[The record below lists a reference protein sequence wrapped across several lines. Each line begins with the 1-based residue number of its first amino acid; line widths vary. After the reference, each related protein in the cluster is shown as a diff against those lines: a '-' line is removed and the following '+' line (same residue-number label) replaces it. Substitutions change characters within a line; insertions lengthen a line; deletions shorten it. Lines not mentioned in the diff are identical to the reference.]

1 MQLFVSLTSPFAR
14 KVRIALF
21 EKGLD
26 RQVDQTVVDPWAN
39 DAALL
44 AVNPLLQVPTL
55 TLGDGLVL
63 TNSDTILGW
72 MERHYPQPALWPT
85 DPLQRTR
92 AEATAALTQSILE
105 YTVFLVLE
113 HRKPTQQ
120 QNPSMIQRRIAGI
133 ERTLQT
139 LETRFELRSDTFHL
153 DAIGTACALAY
164 LDLRQPQLHW
174 REHQP
179 QMAEWFEWAAQRAS
193 MQNTAPPA

>member
-26 RQVDQTVVDPWAN
+26 SQIEQTVVDPWAN
-39 DAALL
+39 DPTLL
-44 AVNPLLQVPTL
+44 AINPLVQVPTL
-55 TLGDGLVL
+55 ALGDGLVL

-72 MERHYPQPALWPT
+72 LERQYPQPALWPT
-85 DPLQRTR
+85 HPLQRTR
-92 AEATAALTQSILE
+92 AEATAALTQGILE

-113 HRKPTQQ
+113 HRKPAQQ
-120 QNPSMIQRRIAGI
+120 QNPSMFQRRIAGI

-139 LETRFELRSDTFHL
+139 LETRFELRSDIFQL
-153 DAIGTACALAY
+153 DGIGTACALAY

-179 QMAEWFEWAAQRAS
+179 QMAEWFEWASQRAS